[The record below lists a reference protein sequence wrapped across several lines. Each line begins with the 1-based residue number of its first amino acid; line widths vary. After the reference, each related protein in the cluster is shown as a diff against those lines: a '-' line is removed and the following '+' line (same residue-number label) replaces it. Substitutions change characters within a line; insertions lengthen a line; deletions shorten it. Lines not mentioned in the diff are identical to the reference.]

1 MLNIIWVLFF
11 IAAFVAAI
19 VKSFFMGES
28 GVWTELVAA
37 TFSSSKN
44 AFTISLNLTG
54 ILCLWLGL
62 LKIAEQSGITNLLSK
77 ALAPLFRKIM
87 PEVPQGHPAMGSIIM
102 NMAANVLG
110 LDNAA
115 TPMGLKAMEQLQEL
129 NPKKDTASNAQILF
143 MVLNASAITL
153 IPITILMYRAEL
165 GSANPAAVFMPIL
178 FATSVSTL
186 VGFLSVAWA
195 QKLHIFNRVI
205 LAYLAAFAAFI
216 FLTGWYFNS
225 LPAETRLAVS
235 AEWGNGILFSV
246 IVTFIAAGLIKKLN
260 VYDVFIQ
267 GAKEGFE
274 IAVRIIPYLVAML
287 VAIAVL
293 RSSGV
298 LDLIVLGFGKIFALI
313 GIDTAF
319 VAALPT
325 ALLKPLSGS
334 GARAMMIETMQT
346 YGADSFPAFVSCIVQ
361 GSTETT
367 FYVLSVYFG
376 AIGIKK
382 FRHAVLTGILADIT
396 GIFAAI
402 IICRWLF
409 L

>member
-19 VKSFFMGES
+19 FKSFFMGES

-143 MVLNASAITL
+143 MVLNASAVTL

-165 GSANPAAVFMPIL
+165 GSANTAAAVSYTHL
-178 FATSVSTL
+178 RA
-186 VGFLSVAWA
+186 
-195 QKLHIFNRVI
+195 H
-205 LAYLAAFAAFI
+205 
-216 FLTGWYFNS
+216 
-225 LPAETRLAVS
+225 ET
-235 AEWGNGILFSV
+235 
-246 IVTFIAAGLIKKLN
+246 
-260 VYDVFIQ
+260 
-267 GAKEGFE
+267 
-274 IAVRIIPYLVAML
+274 
-287 VAIAVL
+287 
-293 RSSGV
+293 
-298 LDLIVLGFGKIFALI
+298 
-313 GIDTAF
+313 
-319 VAALPT
+319 
-325 ALLKPLSGS
+325 
-334 GARAMMIETMQT
+334 
-346 YGADSFPAFVSCIVQ
+346 
-361 GSTETT
+361 
-367 FYVLSVYFG
+367 
-376 AIGIKK
+376 
-382 FRHAVLTGILADIT
+382 
-396 GIFAAI
+396 
-402 IICRWLF
+402 
-409 L
+409 